1 MGDTWEFWRGVV
13 RICQDHYPERCEA
26 CFVLNIPPFFSFI
39 YKLARAFINPT
50 TLKKVQVSYR
60 RCDRCPSEL
69 LIGSAGAALPGR
81 LCRGAAAVAPPIH
94 QPHA

>member
-1 MGDTWEFWRGVV
+1 MKSEEEAKTVLLLDMRDVSMKHCMGDTWEFWRGVV

-50 TLKKVQVSYR
+50 TLKKVQVGY
-60 RCDRCPSEL
+60 C
-69 LIGSAGAALPGR
+69 GLPY
-81 LCRGAAAVAPPIH
+81 
-94 QPHA
+94 